1 MSNDSGTSKEA
12 VMDKWTRTATVEE
25 AARLLV
31 KQPAGCRIVYTYG
44 VWDLLHPGHLRLL
57 ARAKE
62 LGDFLVVG
70 VVADEPVR
78 KLKGEGRPTQNL
90 DERLKI
96 VGSLR
101 FVDVAIPQ
109 ALYDP
114 SPDMLALGRLD
125 ILTKGDDWE
134 NIPGTGAI
142 EKMGGKLIKLSYSQ
156 EYSSSALISKISG
169 KPKTAAGEPEC

>member
-1 MSNDSGTSKEA
+1 
-12 VMDKWTRTATVEE
+12 MDKWMRVCATTDE
-25 AARLLV
+25 AARVL
-31 KQPAGCRIVYTYG
+31 KEQAAGKKIVYTYG

-70 VVADEPVR
+70 VVPDEPVR
-78 KLKGEGRPTQNL
+78 KLKGEGRPTQHL

-101 FVDVAIPQ
+101 FVDLAFPQ
-109 ALYDP
+109 QGYDP

-134 NIPGTGAI
+134 KIPGTEAI
-142 EKMGGKLIKLSYSQ
+142 ERMGGRLIKLTYSQ

-169 KPKTAAGEPEC
+169 KPKTKAGEPEC